1 MSDSTQRPPRG
12 SADGGPAR
20 DERAASADAP
30 RPPKTARPA
39 RPPRAGGSGQGERAP
54 RAEGAPRP
62 ERGQRPPRAEGA
74 ERADQAPRPE
84 RTERSPRGDRAD
96 RPPRAE
102 RTEQARRPERAEQA
116 PRPERTERSPRADRA
131 DQPPRTER
139 PERPIP
145 AITYPEDLPVSAR
158 RDEIARA
165 IAAHQVVIVS
175 GETGS
180 GKTTQLPKI
189 CLELGRGRQRMIG
202 HTQPRRL
209 AATSVAKRIA
219 EELNTPM
226 GEVVG
231 YQVRFNDR
239 TGPNASIKLMT
250 DGILLA
256 ESQRDPLLRRYDT
269 IIIDEAHERSLN
281 IDFLLGYLK
290 QLLPRRPDLKV
301 IITSATID
309 AERFARHFAPAPDQ
323 LAPVIEVS
331 GRLYP
336 VEVRYRPVQQPLS
349 DDDAAA
355 ATGNRRGGER
365 GGERGGD
372 KSGPGQRLSGDEERD
387 LIDAI
392 VDAVDECARHGPG
405 DVLVF
410 LPGERE
416 IREAAEALRKHH
428 PAATEILPLF
438 ARLSQAEQEQ
448 IFHPRGNAR
457 RVVLATNVAETSL
470 TVPGIRFVVDSGLAR
485 IKRYSWRNKVEQLR
499 IEPIS
504 RASANQRAGR
514 CGRVAPGLCI
524 RLYDELD
531 FNNRAAFTDP
541 EVLRSSLASVILR
554 MKSLRLDDIEAF
566 PFVEA
571 PPGRAVADGY
581 HLLQELGAIEMNEEA
596 EAGTNPAFVLTRTG
610 EDLAR
615 LPVDPRIGRMIL
627 AAREHQC
634 LAEMLIIAAALSVQ
648 DPRDRP
654 MAEREAAEA
663 AHAKFADDK
672 SEFVSFLKLW
682 KWYGEQVQ
690 HKGSQRKLVALLRQN
705 FLSPIRL
712 REWHDVH
719 GQLAAVVGEQG
730 WRVNASEATYEQLHL
745 ALLTGL
751 LGNIGFKG
759 EDAGLYHGA
768 REIRFLIHPGS
779 NLAKKGGRWI
789 VAGELVDTTRL
800 YARCVARIE
809 PTWLERAA
817 GHLLRRNWSD
827 PRWEKKAGQVVAN
840 ERATLY
846 GLTVYSGRRI
856 HYGRVNPAHARE
868 LFIRQALVPS
878 EIDTRLAFVAH
889 NRKLIA
895 GIEKL
900 EHQTRRPDILVDD
913 ELIYAFYDRQ
923 LPADISQTASL
934 EKWVHGLDKD
944 RAAQLMLTRDE
955 LMRHEA
961 AGVTTDVFPKKVEW
975 QGVVM
980 PLDYHFEPGSPR
992 DGVTLSVPL
1001 FALNQLDAQRCEW
1014 LVPGMLKEK
1023 VQLLLKSLPQKL
1035 RRHCVPLPD
1044 YASGFFDRW
1053 FEQMNDPQQGLVDA
1067 LIADMWK
1074 QVQVRPVPSDF
1085 KLETLP
1091 AHLFMNFKVVDEHGR
1106 MLAAGRN
1113 LAQLR
1118 AELGKQAQ
1126 ATFQQLAARDTEVA
1140 QALAHENL
1148 TSWSFG
1154 PLPEIMEIKRGGQSV
1169 IGYPALVDRGAH
1181 CDLDVFDDPEEAR
1194 RHHRA
1199 GLLRLF
1205 RLALREQVKF
1215 LEKNLTDLTK
1225 MSMLYMTLGTQE
1237 ELRDQV
1243 IDCALAQACLA
1254 EPWPVNEQQ
1263 FESRRAEGKGRL
1275 GLLAQEVARLAG
1287 AILTEFGALQRK
1299 LPQAKAHAAAYA
1311 DLQQQ
1316 IGALMPKWF
1325 VRETA
1330 YAQLA
1335 HFPRYLKAAVARID
1349 KLRADPARDARLM
1362 AEMAPLLTQYQRAR
1376 AALKGAPDPRLDE
1389 FRWLLEELR
1398 VALFAQELRTPMPVS
1413 VKRLMKT
1420 WESLRR

>member
-1 MSDSTQRPPRG
+1 MPEVSRP
-12 SADGGPAR
+12 
-20 DERAASADAP
+20 
-30 RPPKTARPA
+30 TARGA
-39 RPPRAGGSGQGERAP
+39 AP
-54 RAEGAPRP
+54 
-62 ERGQRPPRAEGA
+62 
-74 ERADQAPRPE
+74 
-84 RTERSPRGDRAD
+84 
-96 RPPRAE
+96 
-102 RTEQARRPERAEQA
+102 
-116 PRPERTERSPRADRA
+116 
-131 DQPPRTER
+131 R

-219 EELNTPM
+219 EELNSPP
-226 GEVVG
+226 GEIVG

-239 TGPNASIKLMT
+239 TGPNASVKLMT

-269 IIIDEAHERSLN
+269 LIIDEAHERSLN

-290 QLLPRRPDLKV
+290 QLLPRRPDLKL

-309 AERFARHFAPAPDQ
+309 AERFSAHFGAGPDRP
-323 LAPVIEVS
+323 APVIEVS

-336 VEVRYRPVQQPLS
+336 VEVRYRPVRVENADEEPAS
-349 DDDAAA
+349 
-355 ATGNRRGGER
+355 RPKRER
-365 GGERGGD
+365 LD
-372 KSGPGQRLSGDEERD
+372 GDEERD

-405 DVLVF
+405 DILVF

-416 IREAAEALRKHH
+416 IRESAEALRKHH
-428 PAATEILPLF
+428 PAGTEVLPLY

-448 IFHPRGNAR
+448 IFRPRTNAR
-457 RVVLATNVAETSL
+457 RIVLATNVAETSL
-470 TVPGIRFVVDSGLAR
+470 TVPGIRYVIDSGLAR
-485 IKRYSWRNKVEQLR
+485 VKRYSWRNKVEQLR

-514 CGRVAPGLCI
+514 CGRVGPGVCI
-524 RLYDELD
+524 RLYDEAD
-531 FNNRAAFTDP
+531 FNSRTPFTDP

-554 MKSLRLDDIEAF
+554 MKSLKLDDIEEF
-566 PFVEA
+566 PFVES
-571 PPGRAVADGY
+571 PPGRAIADGY
-581 HLLQELGAIEMNEEA
+581 HLLQELGAIEPVAAGAADA
-596 EAGTNPAFVLTRTG
+596 EADAPRTGSAYALTRVG
-610 EDLAR
+610 HELAR

-634 LAEMLIIAAALSVQ
+634 LAEMLIIASALSVQ

-663 AHAKFADDK
+663 AHAKFSDEK
-672 SEFVSFLKLW
+672 SEFISFLKLW
-682 KWYGEQVQ
+682 RWYGEQVQ
-690 HKGSQRKLVALLRQN
+690 HKASQRKLVALLRQN
-705 FLSPIRL
+705 FLSPVRL

-719 GQLAAVVGEQG
+719 TQLAALVGEQG
-730 WRVNASEATYEQLHL
+730 WRVNQAEATYEQLHL
-745 ALLTGL
+745 ALLAGL

-759 EDAGLYHGA
+759 EEGGLYRGA
-768 REIRFLIHPGS
+768 RDIRFHIHPGS
-779 NLAKKGGRWI
+779 RLAKKGGRWI
-789 VAGELVDTTRL
+789 MAAELVETTRL

-809 PTWLERAA
+809 PTWLERAGA
-817 GHLLRRNWSD
+817 HLLRRNWSD

-846 GLTVYSGRRI
+846 GLVVYSGRRV
-856 HYGRVNPAHARE
+856 HYGRVNAAHARE
-868 LFIRQALVPS
+868 LFIRQALVPGD
-878 EIDTRLAFVAH
+878 IDTRLAFVAH

-913 ELIYAFYDRQ
+913 ELIFAFYDRL

-934 EKWVHGLDKD
+934 EKWVHGLDK
-944 RAAQLMLTRDE
+944 AAAAALMLTREE

-961 AGVTTDVFPKKVEW
+961 AGVTTDVFPKQVEW
-975 QGVVM
+975 QGVSM
-980 PLDYHFEPGSPR
+980 ALDYHFEPGSPR

-1001 FALNQLDAQRCEW
+1001 FALNQLDPARCEW

-1023 VQLLLKSLPQKL
+1023 VHLLLKSLPQKL

-1044 YASGFFDRW
+1044 YAAGFYERWYDRLD
-1053 FEQMNDPQQGLVDA
+1053 DPQTGLVDA
-1067 LIADMWK
+1067 LIADMWA
-1074 QVQVRPVPSDF
+1074 QVQVRPAPGDF

-1113 LAQLR
+1113 LAQLK

-1126 ATFQQLAARDTEVA
+1126 ATFQQLAVRDAGVA
-1140 QALAHENL
+1140 QALSHENL

-1154 PLPEIMEIKRGGQSV
+1154 PLPEIMEIKRKGQSV
-1169 IGYPALVDRGAH
+1169 IGYPALVDRGTH
-1181 CDLDVFDDPEEAR
+1181 CDLDVFDDPGEAR

-1205 RLALREQVKF
+1205 RLGLRDQVRF
-1215 LEKNLTDLTK
+1215 LEKNLPDLTR
-1225 MSMLYMTLGTQE
+1225 MSMLYMNLGTQE
-1237 ELRDQV
+1237 ELRDQI

-1254 EPWPVNEQQ
+1254 EPWPADEPS
-1263 FESRRAEGKGRL
+1263 FEARRQDGKGRV
-1275 GLLAQEVARLAG
+1275 GLLAQEAARLAH
-1287 AILTEFGALQRK
+1287 AVLAEYGALQRK
-1299 LPQAKAHAAAYA
+1299 LPQAKPHAAAYA

-1316 IGALMPKWF
+1316 IGALVPKWF
-1325 VRETA
+1325 LRDTPH
-1330 YAQLA
+1330 AQLA
-1335 HFPRYLKAAVARID
+1335 HFPRYLKAAQARID

-1362 AEMAPLLTQYQRAR
+1362 SEMAPLLTQYQRAR
-1376 AALKGAPDPRLDE
+1376 AALKGAPDPKLDE

>member
-1 MSDSTQRPPRG
+1 MSEVSRPPAQGKTHAKREHT
-12 SADGGPAR
+12 SRDARRQPEEAAASRDARSQPAR
-20 DERAASADAP
+20 AKTPRRTRHPAEHAATP
-30 RPPKTARPA
+30 
-39 RPPRAGGSGQGERAP
+39 
-54 RAEGAPRP
+54 
-62 ERGQRPPRAEGA
+62 
-74 ERADQAPRPE
+74 
-84 RTERSPRGDRAD
+84 
-96 RPPRAE
+96 
-102 RTEQARRPERAEQA
+102 
-116 PRPERTERSPRADRA
+116 
-131 DQPPRTER
+131 R

-145 AITYPEDLPVSAR
+145 VITYPEDLPVSAR
-158 RDEIARA
+158 RQEIARA
-165 IAAHQVVIVS
+165 IAEHQVVIVS

-219 EELNTPM
+219 EELKSPL
-226 GEVVG
+226 GEIVG

-269 IIIDEAHERSLN
+269 LIIDEAHERSLN

-309 AERFARHFAPAPDQ
+309 AERFARHFAPDDAPLRRHQATGTSGDEMRAPSGKARDVSVSSGVSSTAPSSRVAAFTVAPR

-336 VEVRYRPVQQPLS
+336 VEIRYRPVREEPDEAEDTRGS
-349 DDDAAA
+349 KS
-355 ATGNRRGGER
+355 NRER
-365 GGERGGD
+365 
-372 KSGPGQRLSGDEERD
+372 LAGDEERD

-416 IREAAEALRKHH
+416 IRESAEALRKHH
-428 PAATEILPLF
+428 PAGTEVLPLY

-448 IFHPRGNAR
+448 IFHPRTNAR
-457 RVVLATNVAETSL
+457 RIVLATNVAETSL
-470 TVPGIRFVVDSGLAR
+470 TVPGIRFVIDSGLAR

-514 CGRVAPGLCI
+514 CGRVGPGVCI

-531 FNNRAAFTDP
+531 FNGRAAFTDP

-554 MKSLRLDDIEAF
+554 MKSLKLDDIEQF

-571 PPGRAVADGY
+571 PPGRAIADGY
-581 HLLQELGAIEMNEEA
+581 HLLQELGAIALVSASDDDEA
-596 EAGTNPAFVLTRTG
+596 SETSRTGSAYVLTRTG
-610 EDLAR
+610 HELAK

-627 AAREHQC
+627 AAREQQC
-634 LAEMLIIAAALSVQ
+634 LAEMLIIASALSVQ

-663 AHAKFADDK
+663 AHVKFADDK
-672 SEFVSFLKLW
+672 SEFISFLKLW
-682 KWYGEQVQ
+682 RWYGEQVQ
-690 HKGSQRKLVALLRQN
+690 HKASQRKLVALLRQN

-719 GQLAAVVGEQG
+719 TQLSALVGEQG
-730 WRVNASEATYEQLHL
+730 WRVNQTDATYEQLHL
-745 ALLTGL
+745 ALLSGL
-751 LGNIGFKG
+751 LGNIGFKSDEG
-759 EDAGLYHGA
+759 GYYRGA
-768 REIRFLIHPGS
+768 RDIRFHIHPGS
-779 NLAKKGGRWI
+779 RQAKKGGRWM
-789 VAGELVDTTRL
+789 VAAELVETTRL

-809 PTWLERAA
+809 PVWLERVAA
-817 GHLLRRNWSD
+817 HLLRRNWSD

-846 GLTVYSGRRI
+846 GLVVYAGRRVQ
-856 HYGRVNPAHARE
+856 YGRVNPEHARE
-868 LFIRQALVPS
+868 LFIRQALVPGD
-878 EIDTRLAFVAH
+878 IDTRLPFVAH

-900 EHQTRRPDILVDD
+900 EHQSRRPDILVDD

-923 LPADISQTASL
+923 LPEGISQTATL
-934 EKWVHGLDKD
+934 EKWVRGLDK
-944 RAAQLMLTRDE
+944 AAAAGLLLTRDE

-961 AGVTTDVFPKKVEW
+961 AGVTTDVFPKQVDW

-980 PLDYHFEPGSPR
+980 SLDYHFEPGSPR

-1001 FALNQLDAQRCEW
+1001 FALNQVDPARCEW

-1023 VQLLLKSLPQKL
+1023 VHLLLKSLPQKL

-1044 YASGFFDRW
+1044 YAAGFYDRW
-1053 FEQMNDPQQGLVDA
+1053 FDRLSDPQRGLIDA
-1067 LIADMWK
+1067 VITDMWD
-1074 QVQVRPVPSDF
+1074 QVQVRPVAGDF

-1113 LAQLR
+1113 LAQLK
-1118 AELGKQAQ
+1118 AEFGKQAQ
-1126 ATFQQLAARDTEVA
+1126 ATFQQLAVRDAGVA

-1154 PLPEIMEIKRGGQSV
+1154 ELPEIMEIKRKGQSV
-1169 IGYPALVDRGAH
+1169 IGYPALVDRGVH
-1181 CDLDVFDDPEEAR
+1181 CDLDVFDDPEEAK

-1205 RLALREQVKF
+1205 RIGLREQVKF
-1215 LEKNLTDLTK
+1215 LEKNLPDLTR
-1225 MSMLYMTLGTQE
+1225 MSMLYMNLGTQE
-1237 ELRDQV
+1237 ELRDQI
-1243 IDCALAQACLA
+1243 IDCALAQACLTD
-1254 EPWPVNEQQ
+1254 PWPTDAQA
-1263 FESRRAEGKGRL
+1263 FEVRRQDGKGRL
-1275 GLLAQEVARLAG
+1275 GLLAQEVARLAQG
-1287 AILTEFGALQRK
+1287 ILTEYAALQRK
-1299 LPQAKAHAAAYA
+1299 LPQAKPHATAYA

-1316 IGALMPKWF
+1316 IGVLMPKWF
-1325 VRETA
+1325 IRDTA
-1330 YAQLA
+1330 YAHLS
-1335 HFPRYLKAAVARID
+1335 HFARYLKAAVARID
-1349 KLRADPARDARLM
+1349 KLRADPGRDARLM
-1362 AEMAPLLTQYQRAR
+1362 SEMAPLLTQYQRAR
-1376 AALKGAPDPRLDE
+1376 SALKGAADPRLDE
-1389 FRWLLEELR
+1389 FRWMLEELR

-1413 VKRLMKT
+1413 VKRLMKA
-1420 WESLRR
+1420 WEALRR

>member
-1 MSDSTQRPPRG
+1 M
-12 SADGGPAR
+12 
-20 DERAASADAP
+20 
-30 RPPKTARPA
+30 
-39 RPPRAGGSGQGERAP
+39 
-54 RAEGAPRP
+54 P
-62 ERGQRPPRAEGA
+62 E
-74 ERADQAPRPE
+74 
-84 RTERSPRGDRAD
+84 SS
-96 RPPRAE
+96 
-102 RTEQARRPERAEQA
+102 
-116 PRPERTERSPRADRA
+116 SPRAPKAADAAAPEAAAAQNARRA
-131 DQPPRTER
+131 PR

-145 AITYPEDLPVSAR
+145 AVTYPEDLPVSAR
-158 RDEIARA
+158 RQEIARA
-165 IAAHQVVIVS
+165 IANHQVVIVS

-189 CLELGRGRQRMIG
+189 CLELGRGRQKMIG

-309 AERFARHFAPAPDQ
+309 AERFARHFAASEDKP
-323 LAPVIEVS
+323 APVIEVS

-336 VEVRYRPVQQPLS
+336 VEIRYRPVREEAGP
-349 DDDAAA
+349 DEAPAA
-355 ATGNRRGGER
+355 GKPGRER
-365 GGERGGD
+365 M
-372 KSGPGQRLSGDEERD
+372 SGDEERD

-416 IREAAEALRKHH
+416 IRESAEALRKRH
-428 PAATEILPLF
+428 PAGTEVLPLY

-448 IFHPRGNAR
+448 IFHPRTNAR
-457 RVVLATNVAETSL
+457 RIVLATNVAETSL

-514 CGRVAPGLCI
+514 CGRVGPGVCI

-531 FNNRAAFTDP
+531 FNNRAPFTDP

-554 MKSLRLDDIEAF
+554 MKSLKLDDIEQF

-581 HLLQELGAIEMNEEA
+581 HLLQELGAIEMASASGEEA
-596 EAGTNPAFVLTRTG
+596 DGARTGASFALTRSG
-610 EDLAR
+610 QELAK

-627 AAREHQC
+627 AAREQQC
-634 LAEMLIIAAALSVQ
+634 LAEMLIIASALSVQ

-654 MAEREAAEA
+654 MQEREAAEA
-663 AHAKFADDK
+663 AHAKFGDDK
-672 SEFVSFLKLW
+672 SEFISFLKLW
-682 KWYGEQVQ
+682 RWYGEQVQ
-690 HKGSQRKLVALLRQN
+690 HKASQRKLVALLRQN

-719 GQLAAVVGEQG
+719 TQLAALVGEQG
-730 WRVNASEATYEQLHL
+730 WRVNQTEATYEQLHL
-745 ALLTGL
+745 ALLSGL
-751 LGNIGFKG
+751 LGNIGFKSDEG
-759 EDAGLYHGA
+759 GHYQGA
-768 REIRFLIHPGS
+768 REIRFHIHPGS
-779 NLAKKGGRWI
+779 RLVKKAGRWI
-789 VAGELVDTTRL
+789 VAAELVETTRL

-809 PTWLERAA
+809 PPWLEKVGA
-817 GHLLRRNWSD
+817 HLIRRNWSD

-846 GLTVYSGRRI
+846 GLVIYAGRRI

-868 LFIRQALVPS
+868 LFIRQALVPG

-923 LPADISQTASL
+923 LPEGISQTATL
-934 EKWVHGLDKD
+934 EKWVSGLDKAA
-944 RAAQLMLTRDE
+944 AAQLMLTRDE

-975 QGVVM
+975 QGVSM
-980 PLDYHFEPGSPR
+980 ALDYHFEPGSAR

-1001 FALNQLDAQRCEW
+1001 FALNQIDPARCEW

-1023 VQLLLKSLPQKL
+1023 VHLLLKSLPQKL

-1044 YASGFFDRW
+1044 YAAGFYERWFDRLG
-1053 FEQMNDPQQGLVDA
+1053 DPQQGLVDA
-1067 LIADMWK
+1067 IIADMWDR
-1074 QVQVRPVPSDF
+1074 VQVRPAVGDF
-1085 KLETLP
+1085 KLETLS
-1091 AHLFMNFKVVDEHGR
+1091 AHLFMNFRVVDEHGR

-1118 AELGKQAQ
+1118 AEFGKQAQ
-1126 ATFQQLAARDTEVA
+1126 ATFQQLAASDTQVA

-1154 PLPEIMEIKRGGQSV
+1154 PLPEIMEIKRRGQSV

-1181 CDLDVFDDPEEAR
+1181 CDLDVFDDPDEAR
-1194 RHHRA
+1194 KHHRA
-1199 GLLRLF
+1199 GLLKLF
-1205 RLALREQVKF
+1205 RLGLREQVKF
-1215 LEKNLTDLTK
+1215 LEKNLTDLTRI
-1225 MSMLYMTLGTQE
+1225 SMLYMTLGTQE
-1237 ELRDQV
+1237 ELRDQIV
-1243 IDCALAQACLA
+1243 DCALGQACLA

-1263 FESRRAEGKGRL
+1263 FEARRAEGKGRL

-1287 AILTEFGALQRK
+1287 AVLTEYAAVQRK
-1299 LPQAKAHAAAYA
+1299 LPQAKPHATAYA
-1311 DLQQQ
+1311 DLQAQL
-1316 IGALMPKWF
+1316 GALMPKWF
-1325 VRETA
+1325 IRDTP

-1335 HFPRYLKAAVARID
+1335 HFPRYLKAVQARID
-1349 KLRADPARDARLM
+1349 KLRADPARDAKLV

-1376 AALKGAPDPRLDE
+1376 SALKGAPDPRLDE

-1413 VKRLMKT
+1413 VKRLMKS
-1420 WESLRR
+1420 WESLQR

>member
-1 MSDSTQRPPRG
+1 MSEVSRASDG
-12 SADGGPAR
+12 SQGG
-20 DERAASADAP
+20 
-30 RPPKTARPA
+30 
-39 RPPRAGGSGQGERAP
+39 
-54 RAEGAPRP
+54 
-62 ERGQRPPRAEGA
+62 
-74 ERADQAPRPE
+74 
-84 RTERSPRGDRAD
+84 PRGDASRGAG
-96 RPPRAE
+96 RPDAG
-102 RTEQARRPERAEQA
+102 RPNAG
-116 PRPERTERSPRADRA
+116 
-131 DQPPRTER
+131 
-139 PERPIP
+139 RPIP

-158 RDEIARA
+158 RQEIARA
-165 IAAHQVVIVS
+165 IADHQVVIVS

-189 CLELGRGRQRMIG
+189 CMELGRGRRKMIG

-239 TGPNASIKLMT
+239 TGPNAAIKLMT

-301 IITSATID
+301 VITSATID
-309 AERFARHFAPAPDQ
+309 AERFSRHFAESPERP
-323 LAPVIEVS
+323 APVIEVS

-336 VEVRYRPVQQPLS
+336 VEVRYRAVQPPQDEAEAP
-349 DDDAAA
+349 AA
-355 ATGNRRGGER
+355 RSSRGGPAR
-365 GGERGGD
+365 GEPARGE
-372 KSGPGQRLSGDEERD
+372 PARLTGDEERD

-416 IREAAEALRKHH
+416 IRESAEALRKHH
-428 PAATEILPLF
+428 PAGTEILPLF

-470 TVPGIRFVVDSGLAR
+470 TVPGIRYVVDSGLAR

-514 CGRVAPGLCI
+514 CGRVGPGVCI
-524 RLYDELD
+524 RLYDEAD
-531 FNNRAAFTDP
+531 FNARAPFTDP

-554 MKSLRLDDIEAF
+554 MKSLGLDEIEDF

-581 HLLQELGAIEMNEEA
+581 HLLQELGAIAPKSMDDEGE
-596 EAGTNPAFVLTRTG
+596 RTG
-610 EDLAR
+610 AAYELTSTGRELAK

-627 AAREHQC
+627 AAREQQC
-634 LAEMLIIAAALSVQ
+634 LTEMLIIAAALSVQ

-654 MAEREAAEA
+654 MAEREASEA

-672 SEFVSFLKLW
+672 SEFLSFLKLW
-682 KWYGEQVQ
+682 RWYGEQVR
-690 HKGSQRKLVALLRQN
+690 HKQSQRKLVGLLRQN

-719 GQLAAVVGEQG
+719 SQLAALVGEQG
-730 WRVNASEATYEQLHL
+730 WRLNQADATYEQLHH
-745 ALLTGL
+745 ALLSGL
-751 LGNIGFKG
+751 LGNVGSKG
-759 EDAGLYHGA
+759 EESGQYLGA
-768 REIRFLIHPGS
+768 REIRFHIHPGS
-779 NLAKKGGRWI
+779 RLARKGGRWI
-789 VAGELVDTTRL
+789 MAAELVETTRL
-800 YARCVARIE
+800 YARCVANID
-809 PTWLERAA
+809 PTWLERVGA
-817 GHLLRRNWSD
+817 HLLRRNWSD
-827 PRWEKKAGQVVAN
+827 PRWEKKSGQVVAN

-846 GLTVYSGRRI
+846 GLVVYAGRRVQ
-856 HYGRVNPAHARE
+856 YGRINPQHARE
-868 LFIRQALVPS
+868 IFIRDALVPG
-878 EIDTRLAFVAH
+878 EIDTRLPFVAH

-923 LPADISQTASL
+923 LPDGISQTATL
-934 EKWVHGLDKD
+934 EKWVAGLDK
-944 RAAQLMLTRDE
+944 AASSLLLTRE
-955 LMRHEA
+955 ALMRHEA

-975 QGVVM
+975 QGVTM
-980 PLDYHFEPGSPR
+980 ALDYHFEPGSPR

-1023 VQLLLKSLPQKL
+1023 VHLLLKSLPQKL

-1044 YASGFFDRW
+1044 YAAGFYDRW
-1053 FEQMNDPQQGLVDA
+1053 YDKLGDPQQGLIDA
-1067 LIADMWK
+1067 VIADMWK
-1074 QVQVRPVPSDF
+1074 QVQIRPAVADF

-1091 AHLFMNFKVVDEHGR
+1091 AHLFMNFRVVDEHGR

-1113 LAQLR
+1113 LAQLK

-1140 QALAHENL
+1140 QALAHEKL
-1148 TSWSFG
+1148 TAWTFG
-1154 PLPEIMEIKRGGQSV
+1154 PLPELMEIRRGGQSV
-1169 IGYPALVDRGAH
+1169 IGYPALIDRGTH
-1181 CDLDVFDDPEEAR
+1181 CDLDVFDDPEDAR
-1194 RHHRA
+1194 RQHRA

-1205 RLALREQVKF
+1205 RLGLREQVKF
-1215 LEKNLTDLTK
+1215 LEKNLTDITK
-1225 MSMLYMTLGTQE
+1225 MSMLYMNLGTQD
-1237 ELRDQV
+1237 ELRDQI
-1243 IDCALAQACLA
+1243 IDCALAQACLGD
-1254 EPWPVNEQQ
+1254 PWPANAQQ
-1263 FESRRAEGKGRL
+1263 FEARRNDGKGRL
-1275 GLLAQEVARLAG
+1275 GLLAQEVARLAH
-1287 AILTEFGALQRK
+1287 AILTEYAALQRK
-1299 LPQAKAHAAAYA
+1299 LPQAKPHAAAYA

-1316 IGALMPKWF
+1316 IGALVPKWF
-1325 VRETA
+1325 LRDTP

-1335 HFPRYLKAAVARID
+1335 HFPRYLKAAVGRID
-1349 KLRADPARDARLM
+1349 KLRADPARDAKLM
-1362 AEMAPLLTQYQRAR
+1362 GEMAPLLVHYQRAR
-1376 AALKGAPDPRLDE
+1376 SALKGTADPRLDE
-1389 FRWLLEELR
+1389 FRWMLEELR
-1398 VALFAQELRTPMPVS
+1398 VALYAQELRTPQPVS
-1413 VKRLMKT
+1413 VKRLMKA
-1420 WESLRR
+1420 WESLQR

>member
-1 MSDSTQRPPRG
+1 MPETPRP
-12 SADGGPAR
+12 
-20 DERAASADAP
+20 AAS
-30 RPPKTARPA
+30 RRPA
-39 RPPRAGGSGQGERAP
+39 P
-54 RAEGAPRP
+54 
-62 ERGQRPPRAEGA
+62 
-74 ERADQAPRPE
+74 D
-84 RTERSPRGDRAD
+84 
-96 RPPRAE
+96 
-102 RTEQARRPERAEQA
+102 RPERA
-116 PRPERTERSPRADRA
+116 D
-131 DQPPRTER
+131 R

-145 AITYPEDLPVSAR
+145 AISYPEDLPVSAR
-158 RDEIARA
+158 REEIARA
-165 IAAHQVVIVS
+165 IASHQVVIVS

-189 CLELGRGRQRMIG
+189 CLELGRGRRAMIG

-239 TGPNASIKLMT
+239 TGPNAAIKLMT

-281 IDFLLGYLK
+281 IDFLLGYLR

-301 IITSATID
+301 VITSATID
-309 AERFARHFAPAPDQ
+309 AERFTQHFADSQGKP
-323 LAPVIEVS
+323 APVIEVS

-336 VEVRYRPVQQPLS
+336 VEIRYRPVVPPQS
-349 DDDAAA
+349 DEAASA
-355 ATGNRRGGER
+355 ATSAKAGR
-365 GGERGGD
+365 
-372 KSGPGQRLSGDEERD
+372 GDEERD

-416 IREAAEALRKHH
+416 IREASEALRKRH
-428 PAATEILPLF
+428 PAGTEILPLY

-448 IFHPRGNAR
+448 IFHPRGNSR

-470 TVPGIRFVVDSGLAR
+470 TVPGIRFVIDSGLAR

-514 CGRVAPGLCI
+514 CGRIGPGLCI
-524 RLYDELD
+524 RLYDETD
-531 FNNRAAFTDP
+531 FNARAPFTDP

-554 MKSLRLDDIEAF
+554 MKALKLDDIEQF

-581 HLLQELGAIEMNEEA
+581 HLLQELGAIEMADDEA
-596 EAGTNPAFVLTRTG
+596 EDGKRNFVLTRTG
-610 EDLAR
+610 QELAR
-615 LPVDPRIGRMIL
+615 LPVDPRIGRMVL
-627 AAREHQC
+627 AAREQQC
-634 LAEMLIIAAALSVQ
+634 LEEILIIAAALSVQ

-654 MAEREAAEA
+654 MHEREASEA

-672 SEFVSFLKLW
+672 SEFLSFLKLW
-682 KWYGEQVQ
+682 RWYGEQVQ
-690 HKGSQRKLVALLRQN
+690 HKASQRKLVSLLRQN
-705 FLSPIRL
+705 FLSPVRL

-719 GQLAAVVGEQG
+719 TQLLALVGEQG
-730 WRVNASEATYEQLHL
+730 WRLNQSEATFEQLHL

-751 LGNIGFKG
+751 LGNIGFKSEESG
-759 EDAGLYHGA
+759 SYLGTRD
-768 REIRFLIHPGS
+768 IRFHIHPGS
-779 NLAKKGGRWI
+779 RLVKKAGRWI
-789 VAGELVDTTRL
+789 VAAELVETTRL

-809 PTWLERAA
+809 PVWVERVAA
-817 GHLLRRNWSD
+817 HLLRRNWSD

-846 GLTVYSGRRI
+846 GLAIYSGRRV
-856 HYGRVNPAHARE
+856 HYGRINPEHARE
-868 LFIRQALVPS
+868 LFIRQALVPG

-923 LPADISQTASL
+923 IPAGVSQTATL
-934 EKWVHGLDKD
+934 EKWVNGLDKETAG
-944 RAAQLMLTRDE
+944 RLMLTRDE

-961 AGVTTDVFPKKVEW
+961 AGVTTEVFPKQVEW
-975 QGVVM
+975 QGVSM
-980 PLDYHFEPGSPR
+980 ALDYHFEPGSPR
-992 DGVTLSVPL
+992 DGVTLSLPL
-1001 FALNQLDAQRCEW
+1001 FALNQIDAQRCEW

-1023 VQLLLKSLPQKL
+1023 VHLLLKSLPQKI

-1044 YASGFFDRW
+1044 YAAGFYERW
-1053 FEQMNDPQQGLVDA
+1053 FERAADPQRSLTDA
-1067 LIADMWK
+1067 LIEDMWK
-1074 QVQVRPVPSDF
+1074 QVQQRPLPTDF

-1106 MLAAGRN
+1106 MLGAGRN
-1113 LAQLR
+1113 LAQLK

-1126 ATFQQLAARDTEVA
+1126 ATFQQLAARDSDVA

-1148 TSWSFG
+1148 TAWTFG
-1154 PLPEIMEIKRGGQSV
+1154 PLPEIMEIRRGAKSV

-1181 CDLDVFDDPEEAR
+1181 CDLDVFDDPEEAS

-1205 RLALREQVKF
+1205 RIGLREQVKF

-1225 MSMLYMTLGTQE
+1225 MSMFYMTLGTQD
-1237 ELRDQV
+1237 ELRDQI
-1243 IDCALAQACLA
+1243 IDCALAQACLGD
-1254 EPWPVNEQQ
+1254 PWPANEQQ
-1263 FESRRAEGKGRL
+1263 FEARRQDGKGRL
-1275 GLLAQEVARLAG
+1275 GLLAQEVARLSM
-1287 AILTEFGALQRK
+1287 AILTEYAALLRK
-1299 LPQAKAHAAAYA
+1299 LPQAKAHGAAYA

-1325 VRETA
+1325 VREIP
-1330 YAQLA
+1330 YSQLA
-1335 HFPRYLKAAVARID
+1335 HYPRYLKAAVARID
-1349 KLRADPARDARLM
+1349 KLRADPARDARLV
-1362 AEMAPLLTQYQRAR
+1362 ADMAPLLTQYQRAR
-1376 AALKGAPDPRLDE
+1376 SALKGAPDPRLDE
-1389 FRWLLEELR
+1389 FRWMLEELR

>member
-1 MSDSTQRPPRG
+1 MPETPRP
-12 SADGGPAR
+12 AAAR
-20 DERAASADAP
+20 RPAP
-30 RPPKTARPA
+30 RP
-39 RPPRAGGSGQGERAP
+39 
-54 RAEGAPRP
+54 
-62 ERGQRPPRAEGA
+62 
-74 ERADQAPRPE
+74 D
-84 RTERSPRGDRAD
+84 
-96 RPPRAE
+96 
-102 RTEQARRPERAEQA
+102 RPERA
-116 PRPERTERSPRADRA
+116 D
-131 DQPPRTER
+131 R

-145 AITYPEDLPVSAR
+145 VITYPEDLPVSAR
-158 RDEIARA
+158 RQEIARA

-189 CLELGRGRQRMIG
+189 CLELGRGRRAMIG

-239 TGPNASIKLMT
+239 TGPNAAIKLMT

-256 ESQRDPLLRRYDT
+256 ESQRDPLLKRYDT

-281 IDFLLGYLK
+281 IDFLLGYLR

-301 IITSATID
+301 VITSATID
-309 AERFARHFAPAPDQ
+309 AERFARHFADARDRP
-323 LAPVIEVS
+323 APVIEVS

-336 VEVRYRPVQQPLS
+336 VEVRYRPVQPPQT
-349 DDDAAA
+349 DEAASA
-355 ATGNRRGGER
+355 PARPGRER
-365 GGERGGD
+365 
-372 KSGPGQRLSGDEERD
+372 LAGDEERD
-387 LIDAI
+387 LVDAI

-416 IREAAEALRKHH
+416 IRESAEALRKRH
-428 PAATEILPLF
+428 PVGTEILPLY

-448 IFHPRGNAR
+448 IFHPRGNSR

-514 CGRVAPGLCI
+514 CGRVGPGVCI
-524 RLYDELD
+524 RLYDETD
-531 FNNRAAFTDP
+531 FNARAPFTDP

-554 MKSLRLDDIEAF
+554 MKALKLDDIEQF

-581 HLLQELGAIEMNEEA
+581 HLLQELGAIEMSEDEG
-596 EAGTNPAFVLTRTG
+596 EGGKRLFTLTRIG
-610 EDLAR
+610 QDLAR

-627 AAREHQC
+627 AAREQQC
-634 LAEMLIIAAALSVQ
+634 LSEMLIIAAALSVQ

-654 MAEREAAEA
+654 MQEREASEA

-672 SEFVSFLKLW
+672 SEFLSFLKLW
-682 KWYGEQVQ
+682 RWYGEQVQ
-690 HKGSQRKLVALLRQN
+690 HKASQRKLVALLRQN

-719 GQLAAVVGEQG
+719 TQLAALVGEQG
-730 WRVNASEATYEQLHL
+730 WRLNQSDATYEQLHL

-751 LGNIGFKG
+751 LGNIGFKSEEG
-759 EDAGLYHGA
+759 GNYLGA
-768 REIRFLIHPGS
+768 RDIRFHIHPGS
-779 NLAKKGGRWI
+779 RLAKKAGRW
-789 VAGELVDTTRL
+789 VMAAELVETTRL

-809 PTWLERAA
+809 PVWIERVAA
-817 GHLLRRNWSD
+817 HLLRRNWSD

-846 GLTVYSGRRI
+846 GLAIYSGRRVQ
-856 HYGRVNPAHARE
+856 YGRINPEHARE
-868 LFIRQALVPS
+868 LFIRQALVPG

-900 EHQTRRPDILVDD
+900 EHQARRPDILVDD

-923 LPADISQTASL
+923 IPAGMSQTATL
-934 EKWVHGLDKD
+934 EKWVGGLDKET
-944 RAAQLMLTRDE
+944 AARLMLTREE

-975 QGVVM
+975 QGVSM
-980 PLDYHFEPGSPR
+980 ALDYHFEPGSPR

-1001 FALNQLDAQRCEW
+1001 FALNQIDAQRCEW

-1023 VQLLLKSLPQKL
+1023 VHLLLKSLPQKL

-1044 YASGFFDRW
+1044 YAAGFYDRW
-1053 FEQMNDPQQGLVDA
+1053 FERAADPGMGLVEA
-1067 LIADMWK
+1067 LIEDMWK
-1074 QVQVRPVPSDF
+1074 QVQVRPIASDF

-1113 LAQLR
+1113 LAQLK
-1118 AELGKQAQ
+1118 ADLGKQAQ
-1126 ATFQQLAARDTEVA
+1126 ATFQQLATRDSEVA

-1148 TSWSFG
+1148 TAWTFG
-1154 PLPEIMEIKRGGQSV
+1154 PLPEIMEIRRGGQSV
-1169 IGYPALVDRGAH
+1169 IGYPALVDRGGH
-1181 CDLDVFDDPEEAR
+1181 CDLDVFDDPDEAR

-1205 RLALREQVKF
+1205 RIGLREQVKF

-1225 MSMLYMTLGTQE
+1225 MSMFYMTLGTQD
-1237 ELRDQV
+1237 ELRDQI
-1243 IDCALAQACLA
+1243 IDCALAQACLGD
-1254 EPWPVNEQQ
+1254 PWPVNEQQ
-1263 FESRRAEGKGRL
+1263 FEARRQDGKGRL
-1275 GLLAQEVARLAG
+1275 GLLAQEVARLSM
-1287 AILTEFGALQRK
+1287 AILTEYAALQRK
-1299 LPQAKAHAAAYA
+1299 LPQAKPHAAAYA

-1325 VRETA
+1325 VRDIP

-1335 HFPRYLKAAVARID
+1335 HYPRYLKAAVARID
-1349 KLRADPARDARLM
+1349 KLRADPARDARLV

-1420 WESLRR
+1420 WEAMRR

>member
-1 MSDSTQRPPRG
+1 MPETPRP
-12 SADGGPAR
+12 AAAR
-20 DERAASADAP
+20 RPAP
-30 RPPKTARPA
+30 RP
-39 RPPRAGGSGQGERAP
+39 
-54 RAEGAPRP
+54 
-62 ERGQRPPRAEGA
+62 
-74 ERADQAPRPE
+74 D
-84 RTERSPRGDRAD
+84 
-96 RPPRAE
+96 
-102 RTEQARRPERAEQA
+102 RPERA
-116 PRPERTERSPRADRA
+116 D
-131 DQPPRTER
+131 R

-145 AITYPEDLPVSAR
+145 VITYPEDLPVSAR
-158 RDEIARA
+158 RQEIARA

-189 CLELGRGRQRMIG
+189 CLELGRGRRAMIG

-239 TGPNASIKLMT
+239 TGPNAAIKLMT

-256 ESQRDPLLRRYDT
+256 ESQRDPLLKRYDT

-281 IDFLLGYLK
+281 IDFLLGYLR

-301 IITSATID
+301 VITSATID
-309 AERFARHFAPAPDQ
+309 AERFARHFADAQDRP
-323 LAPVIEVS
+323 APVIEVS

-336 VEVRYRPVQQPLS
+336 VEVRYRPVRPPQT
-349 DDDAAA
+349 DEAASA
-355 ATGNRRGGER
+355 PARPGRER
-365 GGERGGD
+365 
-372 KSGPGQRLSGDEERD
+372 LAGDEERD
-387 LIDAI
+387 LVDAI

-416 IREAAEALRKHH
+416 IRESAEALRKRH
-428 PAATEILPLF
+428 PVGTEILPLY

-448 IFHPRGNAR
+448 IFHPRGNSR

-514 CGRVAPGLCI
+514 CGRVGPGVCI
-524 RLYDELD
+524 RLYDETD
-531 FNNRAAFTDP
+531 FNARAPFTDP

-554 MKSLRLDDIEAF
+554 MKALKLDDIEQF

-581 HLLQELGAIEMNEEA
+581 HLLQELGAIEMSEDEG
-596 EAGTNPAFVLTRTG
+596 EGGKRLFTLTRIG
-610 EDLAR
+610 QDLAR

-627 AAREHQC
+627 AAREQQC
-634 LAEMLIIAAALSVQ
+634 LSEMLIIAAALSVQ

-654 MAEREAAEA
+654 MQEREASEA

-672 SEFVSFLKLW
+672 SEFLSFLKLW
-682 KWYGEQVQ
+682 RWYGEQVQ
-690 HKGSQRKLVALLRQN
+690 HKASQRKLVALLRQN

-719 GQLAAVVGEQG
+719 TQLAALVGEQG
-730 WRVNASEATYEQLHL
+730 WRLNQSDATYEQLHL

-751 LGNIGFKG
+751 LGNIGFKSEEG
-759 EDAGLYHGA
+759 GNYLGA
-768 REIRFLIHPGS
+768 RDIRFHIHPGS
-779 NLAKKGGRWI
+779 RLAKKAGRW
-789 VAGELVDTTRL
+789 VMAAELVETTRL

-809 PTWLERAA
+809 PVWIERVAA
-817 GHLLRRNWSD
+817 HLLRRNWSD

-846 GLTVYSGRRI
+846 GLAIYSGRRVQ
-856 HYGRVNPAHARE
+856 YGRINPEHARE
-868 LFIRQALVPS
+868 LFIRQALVPG

-900 EHQTRRPDILVDD
+900 EHQARRPDILVDD

-923 LPADISQTASL
+923 IPAGMSQTATL
-934 EKWVHGLDKD
+934 EKWVGGLDKET
-944 RAAQLMLTRDE
+944 AARLMLTREE

-961 AGVTTDVFPKKVEW
+961 AVVTTDVFPKKVEW
-975 QGVVM
+975 QGVSM
-980 PLDYHFEPGSPR
+980 ALDYHFEPGSPR

-1001 FALNQLDAQRCEW
+1001 FALNQIDAQRCEW

-1023 VQLLLKSLPQKL
+1023 VHLLLKSLPQKL

-1044 YASGFFDRW
+1044 YAAGFYDRW
-1053 FEQMNDPQQGLVDA
+1053 FELAADPGMGLVEA
-1067 LIADMWK
+1067 LIEDMWK
-1074 QVQVRPVPSDF
+1074 QVQVRPIASDF

-1113 LAQLR
+1113 LAQLK
-1118 AELGKQAQ
+1118 ADLGKQAQ
-1126 ATFQQLAARDTEVA
+1126 ATFQQLAARDSEVA

-1148 TSWSFG
+1148 TAWTFG
-1154 PLPEIMEIKRGGQSV
+1154 PLPEIMEIRRGGQSV
-1169 IGYPALVDRGAH
+1169 IGYPALVDRGGH
-1181 CDLDVFDDPEEAR
+1181 CDLDVFDDPDEAR

-1205 RLALREQVKF
+1205 RIGLREQVKF

-1225 MSMLYMTLGTQE
+1225 MSMFYMTLGTQD
-1237 ELRDQV
+1237 ELRDQI
-1243 IDCALAQACLA
+1243 IDCALAQACLGD
-1254 EPWPVNEQQ
+1254 PWPVNEQQ
-1263 FESRRAEGKGRL
+1263 FEARRQDGKGRL
-1275 GLLAQEVARLAG
+1275 GLLAQEVARLSM
-1287 AILTEFGALQRK
+1287 AILTEYAALQRK
-1299 LPQAKAHAAAYA
+1299 LPQAKPHAAAYA

-1325 VRETA
+1325 VRDIP

-1335 HFPRYLKAAVARID
+1335 HYPRYLKAAVARID
-1349 KLRADPARDARLM
+1349 KLRADPARDARLV

-1398 VALFAQELRTPMPVS
+1398 VALFAQELRTPMSVS

-1420 WESLRR
+1420 WEAMRR

>member
-1 MSDSTQRPPRG
+1 MPEVSRPSARG
-12 SADGGPAR
+12 
-20 DERAASADAP
+20 AAP
-30 RPPKTARPA
+30 
-39 RPPRAGGSGQGERAP
+39 
-54 RAEGAPRP
+54 
-62 ERGQRPPRAEGA
+62 
-74 ERADQAPRPE
+74 
-84 RTERSPRGDRAD
+84 
-96 RPPRAE
+96 
-102 RTEQARRPERAEQA
+102 
-116 PRPERTERSPRADRA
+116 
-131 DQPPRTER
+131 R

-145 AITYPEDLPVSAR
+145 AIAYPEDLPVSAR
-158 RDEIARA
+158 RAEIARA
-165 IAAHQVVIVS
+165 IAGHQVVIVS

-219 EELNTPM
+219 EELNTPL

-239 TGPNASIKLMT
+239 TGPNASVKLMT

-269 IIIDEAHERSLN
+269 LIIDEAHERSLN

-309 AERFARHFAPAPDQ
+309 AERFARHFAASEDRP
-323 LAPVIEVS
+323 APVIEVS

-336 VEVRYRPVQQPLS
+336 VEVRYRPVRQ
-349 DDDAAA
+349 DDADESS
-355 ATGNRRGGER
+355 GGRPNRER
-365 GGERGGD
+365 
-372 KSGPGQRLSGDEERD
+372 LAGDEERD

-416 IREAAEALRKHH
+416 IRESAEALRKHH
-428 PAATEILPLF
+428 PAGTEVLPLY

-448 IFHPRGNAR
+448 IFHPRTNAR
-457 RVVLATNVAETSL
+457 RIVLATNVAETSL
-470 TVPGIRFVVDSGLAR
+470 TVPGIRFVVDSGFAR

-514 CGRVAPGLCI
+514 CGRVGPGVCI
-524 RLYDELD
+524 RLYDEQD
-531 FNNRAAFTDP
+531 FDARAAFTDP

-554 MKSLRLDDIEAF
+554 MKSLKLDDIEQF

-571 PPGRAVADGY
+571 PPGRAIADGY
-581 HLLQELGAIEMNEEA
+581 HLLQELGAIELATPAADEA
-596 EAGTNPAFVLTRTG
+596 PEAADGARAGSAFVLTRTG
-610 EDLAR
+610 HELAK

-634 LAEMLIIAAALSVQ
+634 LVEMLIIASALSVQ

-663 AHAKFADDK
+663 AHAKFGDDK

-682 KWYGEQVQ
+682 RWYGEQVQ
-690 HKGSQRKLVALLRQN
+690 HKASQRKLVALLRQN
-705 FLSPIRL
+705 FLSPVRL

-719 GQLAAVVGEQG
+719 TQLAALVGEQG
-730 WRVNASEATYEQLHL
+730 WRLNQSEATYEQLHL
-745 ALLTGL
+745 ALLSGL

-759 EDAGLYHGA
+759 EEGGLYRGA
-768 REIRFLIHPGS
+768 RDIRFHIHPGS
-779 NLAKKGGRWI
+779 RLAKKGGRWI
-789 VAGELVDTTRL
+789 MAAELVETTRL

-817 GHLLRRNWSD
+817 AHLLRRNWSD

-846 GLTVYSGRRI
+846 GLVVYAGRRI
-856 HYGRVNPAHARE
+856 HYGRVNPQHARE
-868 LFIRQALVPS
+868 LFIRQALVPGD
-878 EIDTRLAFVAH
+878 IDTRLPFVAH

-900 EHQTRRPDILVDD
+900 EHQSRRPDILVDD

-923 LPADISQTASL
+923 LPPDISQTASL
-934 EKWVHGLDKD
+934 EKWVHGLDKAS
-944 RAAQLMLTRDE
+944 AAALMLTRDE

-961 AGVTTDVFPKKVEW
+961 AGVTTDVFPKQVEW
-975 QGVVM
+975 QGVSM

-1001 FALNQLDAQRCEW
+1001 FALNQIDAARCEW

-1023 VQLLLKSLPQKL
+1023 VHLLLKSLPQKL

-1044 YASGFFDRW
+1044 YAAGFYERW
-1053 FEQMNDPQQGLVDA
+1053 YERLDDPQRGLVDA
-1067 LIADMWK
+1067 LIADMWS
-1074 QVQVRPVPSDF
+1074 QVQVRPAPGDF

-1091 AHLFMNFKVVDEHGR
+1091 AHLFMNFKVIDEHGR

-1113 LAQLR
+1113 LAQLK
-1118 AELGKQAQ
+1118 AEFGKQAQ
-1126 ATFQQLAARDTEVA
+1126 ATFQQLAVRDTEVA

-1154 PLPEIMEIKRGGQSV
+1154 PLPEIMEIKRKGQSV

-1181 CDLDVFDDPEEAR
+1181 CDLDVFDDPDEAR
-1194 RHHRA
+1194 RLHRG
-1199 GLLRLF
+1199 GLLKLF
-1205 RLALREQVKF
+1205 RLGLREQVKF
-1215 LEKNLTDLTK
+1215 LEKNLPDLTK
-1225 MSMLYMTLGTQE
+1225 MSMFYMNLGTQE
-1237 ELRDQV
+1237 ELRDQI
-1243 IDCALAQACLA
+1243 IDCAVAQACLA
-1254 EPWPVNEQQ
+1254 EPWPANAEE
-1263 FESRRAEGKGRL
+1263 FEARRQEGKGRL
-1275 GLLAQEVARLAG
+1275 GLLAQEAARLAY
-1287 AILTEFGALQRK
+1287 AVLTEYGAVQRK
-1299 LPQAKAHAAAYA
+1299 LPQAKPHAAAHA

-1316 IGALMPKWF
+1316 IAALMPKWF
-1325 VRETA
+1325 VRDTPH
-1330 YAQLA
+1330 AQLA
-1335 HFPRYLKAAVARID
+1335 HYPRYLKAAVARID

-1413 VKRLMKT
+1413 VKRLTKA
-1420 WESLRR
+1420 WESMRR

>member
-1 MSDSTQRPPRG
+1 MPEVSRPPARG
-12 SADGGPAR
+12 
-20 DERAASADAP
+20 AAP
-30 RPPKTARPA
+30 
-39 RPPRAGGSGQGERAP
+39 
-54 RAEGAPRP
+54 
-62 ERGQRPPRAEGA
+62 
-74 ERADQAPRPE
+74 
-84 RTERSPRGDRAD
+84 
-96 RPPRAE
+96 
-102 RTEQARRPERAEQA
+102 
-116 PRPERTERSPRADRA
+116 
-131 DQPPRTER
+131 R

-158 RDEIARA
+158 RGEIARA

-209 AATSVAKRIA
+209 AATSVARRIA
-219 EELNTPM
+219 EELNTAL

-239 TGPNASIKLMT
+239 TGPNASVKLMT

-309 AERFARHFAPAPDQ
+309 AERFARHFAAAEDAP
-323 LAPVIEVS
+323 APVIEVS

-336 VEVRYRPVQQPLS
+336 VEVRYRPVRQ
-349 DDDAAA
+349 DDAEDGAA
-355 ATGNRRGGER
+355 SGARPNRER
-365 GGERGGD
+365 
-372 KSGPGQRLSGDEERD
+372 LAGDEERD

-428 PAATEILPLF
+428 PAGTGILPLY

-514 CGRVAPGLCI
+514 CGRVGPGVCI
-524 RLYDELD
+524 RLYDEAD
-531 FNNRAAFTDP
+531 FNARAPFTDP

-554 MKSLRLDDIEAF
+554 MKSLKLDDIEQF

-571 PPGRAVADGY
+571 PPGRAIADGY
-581 HLLQELGAIEMNEEA
+581 HLLQELGAIELAVPDEDADEGGEGA
-596 EAGTNPAFVLTRTG
+596 RTGSSFVLTRTG
-610 EDLAR
+610 HELAK

-627 AAREHQC
+627 AAREQQC
-634 LAEMLIIAAALSVQ
+634 LTEMLIIAAALSVQ

-682 KWYGEQVQ
+682 RWYGEQVQ
-690 HKGSQRKLVALLRQN
+690 HKASQRKLVALLRQN
-705 FLSPIRL
+705 FLSPVRL

-719 GQLAAVVGEQG
+719 TQLAALVGEQG
-730 WRVNASEATYEQLHL
+730 WRVNQAEATYEQLHL
-745 ALLTGL
+745 ALLSGL

-759 EDAGLYHGA
+759 DEGGMYRGA
-768 REIRFLIHPGS
+768 RDIRFHIHPGS
-779 NLAKKGGRWI
+779 RLAKKGGRWI
-789 VAGELVDTTRL
+789 VAAELVETTRL

-809 PTWLERAA
+809 PTWLERVAA
-817 GHLLRRNWSD
+817 HLLRRSWSD

-846 GLTVYSGRRI
+846 GLVVYAGRRV
-856 HYGRVNPAHARE
+856 HYGRVNPQHARE
-868 LFIRQALVPS
+868 LFIREALVPG
-878 EIDTRLAFVAH
+878 EIDTRLPFVAH

-900 EHQTRRPDILVDD
+900 EHQARRPDILVDD
-913 ELIYAFYDRQ
+913 ALIYAFYDRQ
-923 LPADISQTASL
+923 LPDGISQTATL
-934 EKWVHGLDKD
+934 EKWVHGLDKQ
-944 RAAQLMLTRDE
+944 AAAALLLTRDE

-961 AGVTTDVFPKKVEW
+961 AGVTTDVFPKQVEW
-975 QGVVM
+975 QGVTM

-1001 FALNQLDAQRCEW
+1001 FALNQIDPARCEW

-1023 VQLLLKSLPQKL
+1023 VHLLLKSLPQKL

-1044 YASGFFDRW
+1044 YAAGFYERW
-1053 FEQMNDPQQGLVDA
+1053 FERLADPQRGLVDA
-1067 LIADMWK
+1067 LIADMWE
-1074 QVQVRPVPSDF
+1074 QVQVRPAPGDF
-1085 KLETLP
+1085 KQETLP

-1113 LAQLR
+1113 LAQLK
-1118 AELGKQAQ
+1118 AEFGKQAQ
-1126 ATFQQLAARDTEVA
+1126 ATFQQLAVRDTEVA

-1154 PLPEIMEIKRGGQSV
+1154 PLPEIMEIKRKGQSV

-1181 CDLDVFDDPEEAR
+1181 CDLDVFDDPDEAR

-1199 GLLRLF
+1199 GLLKLF
-1205 RLALREQVKF
+1205 RLGLREQVKF
-1215 LEKNLTDLTK
+1215 LEKNLPDLTK
-1225 MSMLYMTLGTQE
+1225 MSMFYMNLGTQE
-1237 ELRDQV
+1237 ELRDQI

-1254 EPWPVNEQQ
+1254 EPWPADAEA
-1263 FESRRAEGKGRL
+1263 FEARRQEGKGRL
-1275 GLLAQEVARLAG
+1275 GLLAQEAARLAH
-1287 AILTEFGALQRK
+1287 AVLAEYAALQRK
-1299 LPQAKAHAAAYA
+1299 LPQAKPHAAAYA

-1325 VRETA
+1325 VRDTPH
-1330 YAQLA
+1330 AQLA

-1413 VKRLMKT
+1413 VKRLAKA
-1420 WESLRR
+1420 WESMRR

>member
-1 MSDSTQRPPRG
+1 MPEVSRPPVRG
-12 SADGGPAR
+12 
-20 DERAASADAP
+20 AAP
-30 RPPKTARPA
+30 
-39 RPPRAGGSGQGERAP
+39 
-54 RAEGAPRP
+54 
-62 ERGQRPPRAEGA
+62 
-74 ERADQAPRPE
+74 
-84 RTERSPRGDRAD
+84 
-96 RPPRAE
+96 
-102 RTEQARRPERAEQA
+102 
-116 PRPERTERSPRADRA
+116 
-131 DQPPRTER
+131 R

-145 AITYPEDLPVSAR
+145 AIAYPEDLPVSAR
-158 RDEIARA
+158 RAEIARA
-165 IAAHQVVIVS
+165 IVGHQVVIVS

-180 GKTTQLPKI
+180 GKTTQLPKV

-209 AATSVAKRIA
+209 AATSVARRIA
-219 EELNTPM
+219 EELNTPL

-239 TGPNASIKLMT
+239 TGPNASVKLMT

-269 IIIDEAHERSLN
+269 LIIDEAHERSLN

-309 AERFARHFAPAPDQ
+309 AERFARHFAASEDRP
-323 LAPVIEVS
+323 APVIEVS

-336 VEVRYRPVQQPLS
+336 VEVRYRPVRQ
-349 DDDAAA
+349 DDAGDEPA
-355 ATGNRRGGER
+355 GGRPNRER
-365 GGERGGD
+365 
-372 KSGPGQRLSGDEERD
+372 LAGDEERD

-416 IREAAEALRKHH
+416 IRESAEALRKHH
-428 PAATEILPLF
+428 PAGTEVLPLY
-438 ARLSQAEQEQ
+438 ARLSQSEQEQ
-448 IFHPRGNAR
+448 IFHPRTNAR
-457 RVVLATNVAETSL
+457 RIVLATNVAETSL

-514 CGRVAPGLCI
+514 CGRVGPGVCI
-524 RLYDELD
+524 RLYDEQD
-531 FNNRAAFTDP
+531 FDARAPFTDP

-554 MKSLRLDDIEAF
+554 MKSLKLDDIEQF

-571 PPGRAVADGY
+571 PPGRAIADGY
-581 HLLQELGAIEMNEEA
+581 HLLQELGAIELAAAPADDAEA
-596 EAGTNPAFVLTRTG
+596 EAADAARTGSAFVLTRTG
-610 EDLAR
+610 HELAK

-634 LAEMLIIAAALSVQ
+634 LAEMLIIASALSVQ

-682 KWYGEQVQ
+682 RWYGEQVQ
-690 HKGSQRKLVALLRQN
+690 HKASQRKLVGLLRQN
-705 FLSPIRL
+705 FLSPVRL

-719 GQLAAVVGEQG
+719 TQLAALVGEQG
-730 WRVNASEATYEQLHL
+730 WRLNQSEATYEQLHL
-745 ALLTGL
+745 ALLSGL

-759 EDAGLYHGA
+759 EEGGLYRGA
-768 REIRFLIHPGS
+768 RDIRFHIHPGS
-779 NLAKKGGRWI
+779 RLARKGGRWI
-789 VAGELVDTTRL
+789 VAAELVETTRL

-817 GHLLRRNWSD
+817 AHLLRRNWSD

-846 GLTVYSGRRI
+846 GLVVYAGRRI
-856 HYGRVNPAHARE
+856 HYGRVNPQHARE
-868 LFIRQALVPS
+868 LFIRQALVPGD
-878 EIDTRLAFVAH
+878 IDTRLPFVAH

-900 EHQTRRPDILVDD
+900 EHQSRRPDILVDD

-923 LPADISQTASL
+923 LPQDISQTASL
-934 EKWVHGLDKD
+934 EKWVHGLDKPT
-944 RAAQLMLTRDE
+944 AAALMLTRDE

-961 AGVTTDVFPKKVEW
+961 AGVTTDVFPKQVEW
-975 QGVVM
+975 QGVSM

-1001 FALNQLDAQRCEW
+1001 FALNQIDPARCEW

-1023 VQLLLKSLPQKL
+1023 AHLLLKSLPQKL

-1044 YASGFFDRW
+1044 YAAGFYERW
-1053 FEQMNDPQQGLVDA
+1053 YERLDDPQRGLVDA
-1067 LIADMWK
+1067 LIADMWA
-1074 QVQVRPVPSDF
+1074 QVQVRPAPGDF

-1113 LAQLR
+1113 LAQLK
-1118 AELGKQAQ
+1118 AEFGKQAQ
-1126 ATFQQLAARDTEVA
+1126 ANFQQLAVRDAGVA

-1154 PLPEIMEIKRGGQSV
+1154 ALPEIMEIKRKGQSV

-1181 CDLDVFDDPEEAR
+1181 CDLDVFDDPDEAR

-1205 RLALREQVKF
+1205 RLGLREQVKF
-1215 LEKNLTDLTK
+1215 LERNLPELTK
-1225 MSMLYMTLGTQE
+1225 MSMLYMNLGTQE
-1237 ELRDQV
+1237 ELRDQI
-1243 IDCALAQACLA
+1243 IDCAVGQACLA
-1254 EPWPVNEQQ
+1254 EPWPANADE
-1263 FESRRAEGKGRL
+1263 FEVRRQEGKGRL
-1275 GLLAQEVARLAG
+1275 GLLAQEAARLAHAVLAEYG
-1287 AILTEFGALQRK
+1287 AVQRK
-1299 LPQAKAHAAAYA
+1299 LPQARPHAAAYA

-1316 IGALMPKWF
+1316 VAALMPKWF
-1325 VRETA
+1325 VRDTPQ
-1330 YAQLA
+1330 AQLA
-1335 HFPRYLKAAVARID
+1335 HYPRYLKAAVARID

-1362 AEMAPLLTQYQRAR
+1362 SDMAPLLTLYQRAR